1 MSASYPSLREDA
13 PLVVFDFD
21 HTLYDGD
28 SGSDLFAWLI
38 RRSPLRLA
46 AALLITPLLGPL
58 AAMLSTRRRSISG
71 YVWIA
76 TFGMRHT
83 REFNTVIRAYVLRH
97 ESQIRQRLLPQALEV
112 FACHRMAGDC
122 VVVATGAPPELVRAI
137 LALVAYQEVP
147 VVGSS
152 IVPRFGAIRVAR
164 HCHHEEKI
172 RMLREQG
179 YRDIAVAYSDSTA
192 DLPLLM
198 AAKVPVVVN
207 PKPKR
212 EKLFRRL
219 LPPGTSIIHW
229 GCRHRGGDCD

>member
-1 MSASYPSLREDA
+1 MREDA

-38 RRSPLRLA
+38 RSNPLRLA
-46 AALLITPLLGPL
+46 AALLVTPLLGPL

-83 REFNTVIRAYVLRH
+83 REFNRVIRAYVLRH
-97 ESQIRQRLLPQALEV
+97 ESQIRQRLLPRALEV
-112 FACHRMAGDC
+112 FACHRIAGDC

-152 IVPRFGAIRVAR
+152 IVPCFGAIRVVR

-212 EKLFRRL
+212 EKLFRSL

-229 GCRHRGGDCD
+229 GCRRRGGDCD